1 MRGFV
6 ELNIQSF
13 NMELDSRQ
21 TIIVA
26 VLVLF
31 LGKYLNNKF
40 NFLRKYNIPEPV
52 TGGLVASLFFG
63 LLFLLFNLDIKFA
76 THYRDILLIVFF
88 TSLGLS
94 TKIQSIVKG
103 GKVLLILTVFA
114 IAYIFFQN
122 YMGILM
128 AKLFN
133 FNPVLGVLVGSV
145 PLQGGHGN
153 VVSFV
158 PVINE
163 QFTIDNTME
172 IGMIM
177 ATFGLIVGGVLGGP
191 VAKYLI
197 KKYNL
202 KPEKETAD
210 SKIAI
215 GSKHGENLTIDY
227 NSILKVIIMIF
238 LSVGVGIYLNKILG
252 YVNFTL
258 PLFAT
263 CMLGGVILAWFVPLI
278 IPKFD
283 CAAKSPTLAITS
295 DLSLG
300 LFLAMA
306 MMALKFWEIGE
317 ESLFILGTILLQTI
331 AILLFT
337 VFVIFRVLGKNYAAA
352 VISAGYIGS
361 AMGATPTAMANM
373 VAVTKEHGSSAIAF
387 AVIPIMGAFIIQVSN
402 AFVINIIL
410 MFFK

>member
-1 MRGFV
+1 
-6 ELNIQSF
+6 
-13 NMELDSRQ
+13 MELDSRQ

-40 NFLRKYNIPEPV
+40 NVLRKYNIPEPV

-63 LLFLLFNLDIKFA
+63 LLFLLFDLDIKFA

-103 GKVLLILTVFA
+103 GKILLILTVFA
-114 IAYIFFQN
+114 IGYIFLQN
-122 YMGILM
+122 YMGILL

-133 FNPVLGVLVGSV
+133 YNPGMGLLAGSV

-158 PVINE
+158 PVIDE
-163 QFTIDNTME
+163 QFSISNGME

-177 ATFGLIVGGVLGGP
+177 ATFGLIAGGILGGP

-202 KPEKETAD
+202 KPDTETED
-210 SKIAI
+210 PEISI
-215 GSKHGENLTIDY
+215 GRKHGKNLTIDY

-238 LSVGVGIYLNKILG
+238 LSVGGGIYLHEFLD

-258 PLFAT
+258 PMFAT
-263 CMLGGVILAWFVPLI
+263 CMLSGVILAWIVPLI

-283 CAAKSPTLAITS
+283 CAGKSPTLAITS

-306 MMALKFWEIGE
+306 MMSLKFWEIGE
-317 ESLFILGTILLQTI
+317 ESLFIIASILLQTI

-337 VFVIFRVLGKNYAAA
+337 VFVIFRVLGKSYASA

-373 VAVTKEHGSSAIAF
+373 AAVTKEHGPSAIAF

-402 AFVINIIL
+402 AFVLNIIL
-410 MFFK
+410 MIMG

>member
-1 MRGFV
+1 
-6 ELNIQSF
+6 
-13 NMELDSRQ
+13 MEFDSRQ

-26 VLVLF
+26 ILVLF
-31 LGKYLNNKF
+31 LGKYLNKKF
-40 NFLRKYNIPEPV
+40 NVLRKYNIPEPV

-63 LLFLLFNLDIKFA
+63 LLYLVFNMEINFS

-94 TKIQSIVKG
+94 TKIKSIVKG
-103 GKVLLILTVFA
+103 GKVLLILTIFA
-114 IAYIFFQN
+114 IGYIFLQN

-133 FNPVLGVLVGSV
+133 FNPALGILAGSV

-163 QFTIDNTME
+163 KFSIPNTME

-197 KKYNL
+197 RKHNL
-202 KPEKETAD
+202 KPVTETND
-210 SKIAI
+210 SEITI
-215 GSKHGENLTIDY
+215 GRKHGKNLTIDY

-238 LSVGVGIYLNKILG
+238 LSVGVGIYLHEFLD

-263 CMLGGVILAWFVPLI
+263 CMLGGVILAWIVPLI

-317 ESLFILGTILLQTI
+317 ESLFIVVSILLQTI

-337 VFVIFRVLGKNYAAA
+337 VFVIFRVLGKSYASA

-373 VAVTKEHGSSAIAF
+373 AAVTKEHGPSAIAF

-410 MFFK
+410 MLMG

>member
-1 MRGFV
+1 
-6 ELNIQSF
+6 
-13 NMELDSRQ
+13 MELDSRE

-26 VLVLF
+26 ILVLF
-31 LGKYLNNKF
+31 LGKYLNRKF
-40 NFLRKYNIPEPV
+40 NVLRKYNIPEPV

-63 LLFLLFNLDIKFA
+63 LLFLLFDLDIKFS

-94 TKIQSIVKG
+94 TEIKSIVKG

-114 IAYIFFQN
+114 IAYIFLQN
-122 YMGILM
+122 YMGILL

-133 FNPVLGVLVGSV
+133 FNPALGILAGSV

-153 VVSFV
+153 IVSFA
-158 PVINE
+158 PLIDE
-163 QFTIDNTME
+163 QFGISNGME

-177 ATFGLIVGGVLGGP
+177 ATFGLIAGGVLGGP

-202 KPEKETAD
+202 KPDTETNG
-210 SKIAI
+210 SELAI
-215 GSKHGENLTIDY
+215 GRKHGKNLSIDY
-227 NSILKVIIMIF
+227 NSILKVIIMLF
-238 LSVGVGIYLNKILG
+238 LSVGVGIYLHEFLD
-252 YVNFTL
+252 YFNFTL

-263 CMLGGVILAWFVPLI
+263 CMLGGVILAWIVPLI
-278 IPKFD
+278 FPKFD
-283 CAAKSPTLAITS
+283 CSAKSPTLAITS

-317 ESLFILGTILLQTI
+317 ESLFIIATILLQTI

-337 VFVIFRVLGKNYAAA
+337 VFVIFRVLGKNYASA

-373 VAVTKEHGSSAIAF
+373 AAVTKEHGPSPIAF

-410 MFFK
+410 MIMG

>member
-1 MRGFV
+1 
-6 ELNIQSF
+6 
-13 NMELDSRQ
+13 MELDSRQ

-26 VLVLF
+26 ILVLF
-31 LGKYLNNKF
+31 LGKYLNKKF
-40 NFLRKYNIPEPV
+40 NILRKYNIPEPV
-52 TGGLVASLFFG
+52 TGGLIASLFFG
-63 LLFLLFNLDIKFA
+63 LLFLLFDLDIEFA

-103 GKVLLILTVFA
+103 GKILLILTVFA
-114 IAYIFFQN
+114 IAYIFLQN
-122 YMGILM
+122 YMGILL

-133 FNPVLGVLVGSV
+133 FSPAMGLLAGSI

-158 PVINE
+158 SVIDE
-163 QFTIDNTME
+163 QFSISNGME

-177 ATFGLIVGGVLGGP
+177 ATFGLIAGGILGGP

-202 KPEKETAD
+202 KPDVETED
-210 SKIAI
+210 SEISI
-215 GSKHGENLTIDY
+215 GRKHGKNLTIDY
-227 NSILKVIIMIF
+227 NSILKVIIMVF
-238 LSVGVGIYLNKILG
+238 LSVGGGIYLHEFLDYI
-252 YVNFTL
+252 NFTL

-263 CMLGGVILAWFVPLI
+263 CMLGGVILAWIVPLI

-306 MMALKFWEIGE
+306 MMSLKFWEIGE
-317 ESLFILGTILLQTI
+317 ESLFIIVSILLQTI

-337 VFVIFRVLGKNYAAA
+337 VFVIFRVLGKSYASA

-373 VAVTKEHGSSAIAF
+373 AAVTKEHGPSAIAF

-410 MFFK
+410 MIMG

>member
-1 MRGFV
+1 
-6 ELNIQSF
+6 
-13 NMELDSRQ
+13 MELDSRQ

-26 VLVLF
+26 ILVLF
-31 LGKYLNNKF
+31 LGKYLNQKF
-40 NFLRKYNIPEPV
+40 NILRKYNIPEPV

-63 LLFLLFNLDIKFA
+63 LLFLLFNLDIKFS

-94 TKIQSIVKG
+94 TEIKSIVKG

-114 IAYIFFQN
+114 IAYIFLQN
-122 YMGILM
+122 YIGILM

-133 FNPVLGVLVGSV
+133 FNPVLGILAGSV

-158 PVINE
+158 PIINE
-163 QFTIDNTME
+163 KFDIPSIME

-177 ATFGLIVGGVLGGP
+177 ATFGLIAGGVLGGP

-197 KKYNL
+197 KKYKL
-202 KPEKETAD
+202 KPETKTGD
-210 SKIAI
+210 SEITI
-215 GSKHGENLTIDY
+215 GREHGKNLTIDY
-227 NSILKVIIMIF
+227 NSILKVILMLF
-238 LSVGVGIYLNKILG
+238 LSIGVGIYLHEFLD

-258 PLFAT
+258 PMFAT
-263 CMLGGVILAWFVPLI
+263 CMFSGVILAWIVPFI
-278 IPKFD
+278 IPKLK

-317 ESLFILGTILLQTI
+317 ESLFIIASILLQTI

-337 VFVIFRVLGKNYAAA
+337 VFVIFRVLGRNYAAA

-373 VAVTKEHGSSAIAF
+373 AAVTKEHGPSPVAL

-402 AFVINIIL
+402 ALIINIIL
-410 MFFK
+410 KLMG

>member
-1 MRGFV
+1 
-6 ELNIQSF
+6 
-13 NMELDSRQ
+13 MELDSRQ

-26 VLVLF
+26 ILVLF
-31 LGKYLNNKF
+31 LGKYLNKKF

-63 LLFLLFNLDIKFA
+63 LLFLLFNLDIKFS

-94 TKIQSIVKG
+94 TEVKSIIKG

-114 IAYIFFQN
+114 IGYIFFQN
-122 YMGILM
+122 YLGILM
-128 AKLFN
+128 AKLFD
-133 FNPVLGVLVGSV
+133 FNPALGILAGSV

-158 PVINE
+158 PIINE
-163 QFTIDNTME
+163 KFDIPSIME

-177 ATFGLIVGGVLGGP
+177 ATFGLIAGGVLGGP

-197 KKYNL
+197 KKYKL
-202 KPEKETAD
+202 KPETKTGD
-210 SKIAI
+210 SEITI
-215 GSKHGENLTIDY
+215 GREHGKNLTIDY
-227 NSILKVIIMIF
+227 NSILKVILMLF
-238 LSVGVGIYLNKILG
+238 LSIGGGIYLHEFLDYI
-252 YVNFTL
+252 NFTL

-263 CMLGGVILAWFVPLI
+263 CMFSGVILAWIVPFI
-278 IPKFD
+278 IPKLN

-317 ESLFILGTILLQTI
+317 ESMFIIASILLQTI

-337 VFVIFRVLGKNYAAA
+337 VFVIFRVLGKSYASA

-373 VAVTKEHGSSAIAF
+373 AAVTKEHGPSPVAL

-402 AFVINIIL
+402 ALIINIIL
-410 MFFK
+410 KLMG

>member
-1 MRGFV
+1 
-6 ELNIQSF
+6 
-13 NMELDSRQ
+13 MELDSRQ

-26 VLVLF
+26 ILVLF
-31 LGKYLNNKF
+31 LGKYLNKKF
-40 NFLRKYNIPEPV
+40 GFLRKYNIPEPV

-63 LLFLLFNLDIKFA
+63 LLFLLFNLDIKFS
-76 THYRDILLIVFF
+76 TTYRDILLIVFF

-94 TKIQSIVKG
+94 TEVKSIIKG

-114 IAYIFFQN
+114 IGYIFFQN
-122 YMGILM
+122 YLGILM
-128 AKLFN
+128 AKLFD
-133 FNPVLGVLVGSV
+133 FNPALGILAGSI

-158 PVINE
+158 PIINE
-163 QFTIDNTME
+163 KFDIPSTME

-177 ATFGLIVGGVLGGP
+177 ATFGLIAGGVLGGP

-197 KKYNL
+197 KKYKL
-202 KPEKETAD
+202 KPETKTDD
-210 SKIAI
+210 SEITI
-215 GSKHGENLTIDY
+215 GREHGKNLTIDY
-227 NSILKVIIMIF
+227 NSILKVILMLF
-238 LSVGVGIYLNKILG
+238 LSIGGGIYLHEFLD

-258 PLFAT
+258 PMFAT
-263 CMLGGVILAWFVPLI
+263 CMFSGVILAWIVPFI
-278 IPKFD
+278 IPKLN

-317 ESLFILGTILLQTI
+317 ESLFIIVSILLQTI

-337 VFVIFRVLGKNYAAA
+337 VFVIFRVLGRNYAAA

-373 VAVTKEHGSSAIAF
+373 AAVTKEHGPSPVAL
-387 AVIPIMGAFIIQVSN
+387 AVIPIMGAFVIQVSN

-410 MFFK
+410 MLMG